1 MKNKNIMDDLTG
13 VAGSLAGLANDAR
26 NNIINKKES
35 AKSTLKTVKDAQT
48 ILDRLD
54 SLEARIKIIEDSIKS
69 SSS

>member
-26 NNIINKKES
+26 NHIINKKES